1 MLDPSLINVTI
12 SPSILPH
19 DQWCCI
25 QFEKS
30 VNQVLY
36 TSWLKFQKNYESI
49 EKQWSI
55 QRFQSHPMETKNLI
69 RIDNPISNTK
79 KKKKSPGKAETV
91 LYHGPFRRNT
101 NKKFLWVEC
110 LIEEISNY
118 FIRRT
123 YQYRFLLWVTQIHY
137 YACRSKMR
145 ACGWWGIK
153 SSFMLTVLTFRLLDP
168 SWRKRGGSLWL

>member
-55 QRFQSHPMETKNLI
+55 QRFQSRPMETKNLI
-69 RIDNPISNTK
+69 RIDNPISNTHK
-79 KKKKSPGKAETV
+79 KKKRVPERQKQFSTMD
-91 LYHGPFRRNT
+91 HS
-101 NKKFLWVEC
+101 
-110 LIEEISNY
+110 EEISIKN
-118 FIRRT
+118 F
-123 YQYRFLLWVTQIHY
+123 YRWNVWLKKFQIT
-137 YACRSKMR
+137 
-145 ACGWWGIK
+145 
-153 SSFMLTVLTFRLLDP
+153 SFEELINTGFSYESHRYIIMHAEAKWEHAD
-168 SWRKRGGSLWL
+168 GGA